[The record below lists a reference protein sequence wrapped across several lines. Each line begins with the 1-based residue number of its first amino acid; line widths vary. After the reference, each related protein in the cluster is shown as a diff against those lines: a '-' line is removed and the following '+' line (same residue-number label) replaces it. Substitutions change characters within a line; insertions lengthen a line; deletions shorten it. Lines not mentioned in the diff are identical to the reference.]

1 MMRNSSILEREEG
14 DSVEIHSWVKS
25 RDLFWS
31 NGVINF
37 NIISVTSQ
45 GKSTITLQPA
55 GPPFTTRTI
64 ITNFR
69 NRPIK
74 HQSPEQ
80 LSEITSHHHQ
90 LKIRGGGL
98 TQNSLLL
105 KLYCASPPRGT
116 VRPKEPSNAAA
127 SEPMDLISSIRASFI
142 GWQHILI
149 EQEITTSIWD
159 HHQFYWVWASVISLH
174 HKAVVMQIYS
184 NHPTINQQFHD
195 THHIRTVA
203 ATTAMASEI
212 AAAENKKE
220 EGWHRTLY
228 YASSIVPTLPRN
240 RPSQGTTVRRR
251 SHMIFIYHCSLIN
264 LGHHPDFCHPQIPST
279 AWIIPLRKTAS
290 WNRPH

>member
-1 MMRNSSILEREEG
+1 M
-14 DSVEIHSWVKS
+14 EIHSWVKS

-195 THHIRTVA
+195 TYHISTAA

-212 AAAENKKE
+212 AAAENKK
-220 EGWHRTLY
+220 GGGLTQ
-228 YASSIVPTLPRN
+228 N
-240 RPSQGTTVRRR
+240 
-251 SHMIFIYHCSLIN
+251 SL
-264 LGHHPDFCHPQIPST
+264 
-279 AWIIPLRKTAS
+279 LRKLYCANPPQEPSVPRYNCSPPQSHDLHLPLLTHQLRS
-290 WNRPH
+290 SSGLLSPPDPKHCLDHPPQKNCQLK